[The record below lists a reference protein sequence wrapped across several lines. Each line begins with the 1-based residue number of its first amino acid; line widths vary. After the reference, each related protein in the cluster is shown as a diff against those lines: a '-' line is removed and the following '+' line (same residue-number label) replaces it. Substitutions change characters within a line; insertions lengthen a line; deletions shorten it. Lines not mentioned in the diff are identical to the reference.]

1 MKGTSIGEFEEL
13 VLLSVGILN
22 DDAYSLSILSEL
34 KMRTGRKVLISSV
47 HKVLSRLEA
56 KGLLESKMGGA
67 TKDRGGRSKK
77 LYQVTGYG
85 LKVLSES
92 HELRNSMWN
101 AMKSANLGLTQ

>member
-1 MKGTSIGEFEEL
+1 MKGTSIGELEEL
-13 VLLSVGILN
+13 VLLSVGILK

-34 KMRTGRKVLISSV
+34 KERSGRKILISSV

-56 KGLLESKMGGA
+56 KSLLESKMGGA

-92 HELRNSMWN
+92 HDLRMSMWN
-101 AMKSANLGLTQ
+101 AMNQTYPGLT